1 MSSEILIREY
11 IPSDYPGLL
20 LVWKECGMGGA
31 ERGDNAATINDTLRL
46 GGRLWVMALD
56 GEIIGSSWVTTDG
69 RRLYLHHFG
78 IRPAWQ
84 GKRLAHQ
91 LLKPA
96 LELASSRK
104 MQIKLEV
111 HSTNTAAIQL
121 YKKHGFAYLGD
132 YEVYIIR
139 NPECVS

>member
-1 MSSEILIREY
+1 MSSEILIREF

>member
-1 MSSEILIREY
+1 
-11 IPSDYPGLL
+11 
-20 LVWKECGMGGA
+20 MGGG
-31 ERGDNAATINDTLRL
+31 ERGDNATIIDDTLHL
-46 GGRLWVMALD
+46 GGRLWVMELD
-56 GEIIGSSWVTTDG
+56 GEIIGSNWVSTDG

-84 GKRLAHQ
+84 GKGFAHR

-111 HSTNTAAIQL
+111 HTSNAAAINL
-121 YKKHGFAYLGD
+121 YRKHGFAYLGD